1 MIKLDDKFTI
11 RYSPHEQ
18 LVMLRLLLAANEDGV
33 VFFSTRK
40 LAELC
45 GLTRQNIRSILTN
58 LSKKGDLVIDTTPIS
73 NPASNPASN
82 PRLTFVTICNFDTYG
97 VGKRKSTQQVTQQ
110 STQQVTQGKTTL
122 SKSKASLKEREH
134 EFGESLIPYI
144 EKYSKETIRAFFNYW
159 TERNKSGTKMRFEL
173 EKTWETAKRLQTWAS
188 REKVQKS
195 TTTLKSSEMN
205 YDKDSDW

>member
-11 RYSPHEQ
+11 RYAPHEQ
-18 LVMLRLLLAANEDGV
+18 LVMLRLLLFANEDGV
-33 VFFSTRK
+33 VGFSTRK

-45 GLTRQNIRSILTN
+45 GLTRQNVRSILTN
-58 LSKKGDLVIDTTPIS
+58 LNKKGDLVIDAT
-73 NPASNPASN
+73 PASNPTSN
-82 PRLTFVTICNFDTYG
+82 PRLTFVTICNFDAYR

-110 STQQVTQGKTTL
+110 VTQSKTTP
-122 SKSKASLKEREH
+122 SKTKTSLKEREH

-159 TERNKSGTKMRFEL
+159 SEKSKSGAYMRFEL
-173 EKTWETAKRLQTWAS
+173 EKTWETSKRLQTWAS
-188 REKVQKS
+188 REKVPKS
-195 TTTLKSSEMN
+195 TTALKSSEMN

>member
-1 MIKLDDKFTI
+1 MIKLNERFLEDFTP
-11 RYSPHEQ
+11 REQ
-18 LVMLRLLLAANEDGV
+18 LVMLRLLLFANEDGV
-33 VFFSTRK
+33 VGFSTRK

-58 LSKKGDLVIDTTPIS
+58 LSKKGDLVIAATSISNPIS
-73 NPASNPASN
+73 NPTSN
-82 PRLTFVTICNFDTYG
+82 PRLTFVTICNFDTYK
-97 VGKRKSTQQVTQQ
+97 VGKRKVTQRVTQQVTQQ
-110 STQQVTQGKTTL
+110 VTQDKTTL

-159 TERNKSGTKMRFEL
+159 TEKNKSGTKMRFEL
-173 EKTWETAKRLQTWAS
+173 EKTWETSKRLQTWAS

-195 TTTLKSSEMN
+195 TTALKSSEMN
-205 YDKDSDW
+205 YDKNSDW

>member
-1 MIKLDDKFTI
+1 MIKINDGFTEQFT
-11 RYSPHEQ
+11 PNEQ
-18 LVMLRLLLAANEDGV
+18 LVMLRLLLSANEDGV
-33 VFFSTRK
+33 VGFSTRK

-45 GLTRQNIRSILTN
+45 GLTRQNVRSVLTK
-58 LSKKGDLVIDTTPIS
+58 LSAKGGLVIDTTP
-73 NPASNPASN
+73 ASNPTSNPTSN
-82 PRLTFVTICNFDTYG
+82 PRLTLATICKFDTYR
-97 VGKRKSTQQVTQQ
+97 VGKKKV
-110 STQQVTQGKTTL
+110 TQQVTQGETTL

-159 TERNKSGTKMRFEL
+159 TEKNKSGTKMRFEL

-195 TTTLKSSEMN
+195 TTALKSSEMN

>member
-1 MIKLDDKFTI
+1 MIKINDGFTEQFT
-11 RYSPHEQ
+11 PNEQ
-18 LVMLRLLLAANEDGV
+18 LVMLRLLLSANEDGIV
-33 VFFSTRK
+33 GFSTRK

-45 GLTRQNIRSILTN
+45 GLTRQNVRSVLTK
-58 LSKKGDLVIDTTPIS
+58 LSEKGGLVIAATSTCNPTS
-73 NPASNPASN
+73 NPTSN
-82 PRLTFVTICNFDTYG
+82 PRLTFVTICNFDTYK
-97 VGKRKSTQQVTQQ
+97 VGKRKVTQQVTQD
-110 STQQVTQGKTTL
+110 KTTL

-159 TERNKSGTKMRFEL
+159 TEKNKSGTKMRFEL
-173 EKTWETAKRLQTWAS
+173 EKTWETSKRLQTWAS
-188 REKVQKS
+188 REKIQKS

>member
-1 MIKLDDKFTI
+1 
-11 RYSPHEQ
+11 
-18 LVMLRLLLAANEDGV
+18 MLRLLLSANEDGV
-33 VFFSTRK
+33 VGFSTRK

-58 LSKKGDLVIDTTPIS
+58 LSKKEDLVIDATPTS

-82 PRLTFVTICNFDTYG
+82 PRLTFVTICNFDTYR

-110 STQQVTQGKTTL
+110 VTQSKTTL

-159 TERNKSGTKMRFEL
+159 SEKSKSGAFMRFEL
-173 EKTWETAKRLQTWAS
+173 EKTWETTKRLQTWAS
-188 REKVQKS
+188 REKLPKS
-195 TTTLKSSEMN
+195 TTVLKSSEMN

>member
-1 MIKLDDKFTI
+1 MIKIDDSFTEQFT
-11 RYSPHEQ
+11 PNEQ
-18 LVMLRLLLAANEDGV
+18 LVMLRLLLSANEDGV
-33 VFFSTRK
+33 VGFSTRK

-58 LSKKGDLVIDTTPIS
+58 LSKKEDLVIDATPTS

-82 PRLTFVTICNFDTYG
+82 PRLTFVTICNFDTYR

-110 STQQVTQGKTTL
+110 VTQSKTTL

-159 TERNKSGTKMRFEL
+159 SEKSKSGAFMRFEL
-173 EKTWETAKRLQTWAS
+173 EKTWETTKRLQTWAS
-188 REKVQKS
+188 REKLPKS
-195 TTTLKSSEMN
+195 TTVLKSSEMN

>member
-18 LVMLRLLLAANEDGV
+18 LVMLRLLLFANEDGV
-33 VFFSTRK
+33 VGFSTRK

-58 LSKKGDLVIDTTPIS
+58 LSKKGDLVIDAT
-73 NPASNPASN
+73 PASNPTSN
-82 PRLTFVTICNFDTYG
+82 PRLTFVTICNFDTYR
-97 VGKRKSTQQVTQQ
+97 VKKRKSTQQVTQQ
-110 STQQVTQGKTTL
+110 VTQDKTTP
-122 SKSKASLKEREH
+122 SKSKMSLKEREH
-134 EFGESLIPYI
+134 EFGASLIPYV

-159 TERNKSGTKMRFEL
+159 TEKNKSGTKMRLEL
-173 EKTWETAKRLQTWAS
+173 EKTWETSKRLQTWAS